1 MGTMKLGTDQIN
13 FKKPFNNGWEI
24 AEEVKGASKDAF
36 DENKMTEIFTFLF
49 KCREAKTLVTIAKGI
64 QTSEN
69 QTAHHLKT
77 LLEMGKVF
85 YIPTGGGRWGLSKSI
100 K

>member
-1 MGTMKLGTDQIN
+1 MKLGTNQIN
-13 FKKPFNNGWEI
+13 FKKPACYGCQI
-24 AEEVKGASKDAF
+24 AEEVKGISKDAF

-49 KCREAKTLVTIAKGI
+49 KSREAKTLVTIAKAI
-64 QTSEN
+64 QSSEN

-77 LLEMGKVF
+77 LLEMGRVF